1 FVDVRA
7 GRVTDDL
14 GQVGVLLD
22 KTLHLAASQTKH
34 VLPNQD
40 LRIAVRTGANADGRD
55 LEFTGHLAR
64 QITRNH
70 LQHHAE
76 GSGLFDSV
84 RIVQQP
90 LRIIATTL
98 HSIAPELVLTLW
110 GEPDVAHDGDTGVG
124 DLADLGC
131 DAYPTLELHR
141 VAATFLHE
149 ADRGLEGLGRPILV
163 RAEGKIT
170 DHEGSFGGFHY
181 GPDQR

>member
-1 FVDVRA
+1 MCCFAGEGAIPDFVDVCA

-22 KTLHLAASQTKH
+22 KTLHLAASPDQACLAKP
-34 VLPNQD
+34 VPA
-40 LRIAVRTGANADGRD
+40 RRRSGSSANADGRD

-76 GSGLFDSV
+76 GSGVFDGV

-98 HSIAPELVLTLW
+98 HSIAAELVLALW
-110 GEPDVAHDGDTGVG
+110 GEPDVAHDGDAGVG
-124 DLADLGC
+124 DLADLW
-131 DAYPTLELHR
+131 LRR
-141 VAATFLHE
+141 VSHPRTSP
-149 ADRGLEGLGRPILV
+149 RGSHLP
-163 RAEGKIT
+163 
-170 DHEGSFGGFHY
+170 S
-181 GPDQR
+181 